1 MFSWEVTSLVLQA
14 TRLFF
19 IKCRWRR
26 GLTPFLRLRSL
37 FPVIFLLCQA
47 GQRKYWDVSVFYSR
61 APSFPRRLSNVQA
74 FSKFVQTPY
83 ASKRVAT
90 TNKPDGHAHACILM
104 NQSSPAFQHE
114 LFSTILLVPMQC
126 QHRMHSLHYVLAQ
139 SASTL
144 DGHAKSMMPC
154 PYPVVAFPPAWAG
167 YGCHRPSSSP
177 PPCPMK
183 PWPGH
188 GTSFPPYYSRTCI
201 SST

>member
-1 MFSWEVTSLVLQA
+1 MPVEAGVNPILTFKEPISCYFFVVSGWTAKILGCVSFLFTCSLVSEA
-14 TRLFF
+14 
-19 IKCRWRR
+19 
-26 GLTPFLRLRSL
+26 
-37 FPVIFLLCQA
+37 
-47 GQRKYWDVSVFYSR
+47 
-61 APSFPRRLSNVQA
+61 SNVQA

-83 ASKRVAT
+83 ASNRVAA

-104 NQSSPAFQHE
+104 NQSGPAFQHE
-114 LFSTILLVPMQC
+114 HFSTILLVPMQC
-126 QHRMHSLHYVLAQ
+126 QHLMHSLHYVLAQ